1 MRAEKLAD
9 VIEAVSPLELQ
20 EPWDNSGYQIKISGN
35 NITKVL
41 VAMEI
46 TDKVIEEAEENCVEA
61 IVTHHP
67 LIFGT
72 LKCIDDKY
80 ITGNYIAELLKRRI
94 SVYSSHTPFDKCRGG
109 NNDYLA
115 GLLHLCDVKVME
127 TDKSGFCREGFIDGQ
142 CSVREYIYQIS
153 DWMNIPVS
161 QMSFT
166 GDPDFPV
173 NKVGLCSGAG
183 SDFMDAALEAGCDLF
198 ITGDVKYH
206 GARHADELGINVL
219 DIGHF
224 GSEKCFTANMAHY
237 LRKTT
242 DLKVIESKV
251 DLDPFRRI

>member
-72 LKCIDDKY
+72 LKCIDDKD

-115 GLLHLCDVKVME
+115 GLLHLCDVK
-127 TDKSGFCREGFIDGQ
+127 
-142 CSVREYIYQIS
+142 
-153 DWMNIPVS
+153 
-161 QMSFT
+161 
-166 GDPDFPV
+166 
-173 NKVGLCSGAG
+173 
-183 SDFMDAALEAGCDLF
+183 
-198 ITGDVKYH
+198 
-206 GARHADELGINVL
+206 
-219 DIGHF
+219 
-224 GSEKCFTANMAHY
+224 
-237 LRKTT
+237 
-242 DLKVIESKV
+242 
-251 DLDPFRRI
+251 